1 MNDSLAAIERVLTRG
16 LSTPTAGSLQLIG
29 TPLGNLGDLSLRAI
43 DTLGN
48 LDCLYCEDTRT
59 TASLLRVLGFRVELR
74 SLTDHNEATRRPE
87 ILASL
92 SEGARIGLVSEAGLP
107 LVSDPG
113 EGLVQAVIEAGFPV
127 SVVPGPSAPS
137 LALVGSGLPM
147 TPHLFAGFPPRKAGA
162 LRSYLDSTLGPWTTI
177 FFESPKRVE
186 NLLLTL
192 SGRIPADGQIVVARE
207 LTKQFETYH
216 RGSGASP
223 PTGPFKGECVVLVG
237 PTPLSTGEPDDLV
250 ERVNQL
256 LDAGLGPKSVC
267 QVLAGLAPKKRLY
280 SLALKRS

>member
-92 SEGARIGLVSEAGLP
+92 SEGARIGLVSRR
-107 LVSDPG
+107 D
-113 EGLVQAVIEAGFPV
+113 
-127 SVVPGPSAPS
+127 
-137 LALVGSGLPM
+137 
-147 TPHLFAGFPPRKAGA
+147 
-162 LRSYLDSTLGPWTTI
+162 
-177 FFESPKRVE
+177 FFW
-186 NLLLTL
+186 
-192 SGRIPADGQIVVARE
+192 
-207 LTKQFETYH
+207 
-216 RGSGASP
+216 
-223 PTGPFKGECVVLVG
+223 
-237 PTPLSTGEPDDLV
+237 
-250 ERVNQL
+250 
-256 LDAGLGPKSVC
+256 
-267 QVLAGLAPKKRLY
+267 
-280 SLALKRS
+280 